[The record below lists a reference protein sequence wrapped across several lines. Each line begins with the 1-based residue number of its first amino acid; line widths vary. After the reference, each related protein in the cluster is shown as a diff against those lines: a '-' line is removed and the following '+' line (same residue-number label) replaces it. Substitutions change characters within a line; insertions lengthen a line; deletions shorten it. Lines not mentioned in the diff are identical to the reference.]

1 MEPRQLKTGQRVRVK
16 KNGKTAI
23 LVSDPEYYTERAQL
37 VRIKY
42 EWSTRY
48 EYQIDHQLELLPVE
62 EQYPTHGGIFKR
74 PQGLY

>member
-1 MEPRQLKTGQRVRVK
+1 MEPRQLKIGQRVRVK

-48 EYQIDHQLELLPVE
+48 EYQIDNQLELLPVE
-62 EQYPTHGGIFKR
+62 EQYPTHGGTFKR